1 MSDPTGHEPPFP
13 ADVAAIEKRG
23 FVVFKGEELSA
34 DFRAR
39 FDENR
44 IPVVGIRHVRLWG
57 IQVDDERALPG
68 RERTSTPENELWEIR
83 LRGKDGSVYEVESHL
98 VVPAPD

>member
-1 MSDPTGHEPPFP
+1 MSDRTSHEPPFP
-13 ADVAAIEKRG
+13 DDVAAIEKSG

-34 DFRAR
+34 DFRAH

-83 LRGKDGSVYEVESHL
+83 LRGTDGSVYEVESHL
-98 VVPAPD
+98 VVAAPD